1 VTDPSGS
8 AARRQAVL
16 LRMGK
21 DDDLG
26 QSGPDRAFAHRMY
39 REAVVWR
46 SRLDHSLAAASDR
59 GLGSLDGE
67 MLACLRIGAVQL
79 LVLGVR
85 PHAAVSATV
94 AVLRDRRRRGYANAV
109 LRRLASGGE
118 AGGAPAHVRWSHPPG
133 LASRWADRYG
143 DEAAAALMEWNN
155 SVPGLGV
162 WTLPGSGPPRGEPG
176 RWAESWTAIPR
187 EDLADV
193 LTSGLHFV
201 QDEAAALV
209 GSSVASM
216 PGRTVLETGCAPG
229 GKTVHIQGPGRFTVA
244 VDSSC
249 RRLAKWAENSVRYGF
264 SGCSPAAAEGERLP
278 FRDNSFDL
286 VLLDAPCTGTGVYRR
301 RFDARWNWSPGLLA
315 GCTETQR
322 RLLDGAAAAVRPGGC
337 LVYSTC
343 SLEPEENGCQVEAFE
358 ERHPEFGRMAFPA
371 PAQLVTEG
379 LLSIFPPEH
388 GMDGM
393 FAAAWKRTE

>member
-1 VTDPSGS
+1 MTPASGS
-8 AARRQAVL
+8 PARRQAVL
-16 LRMGK
+16 LLGGRS
-21 DDDLG
+21 DDLG
-26 QSGPDRAFAHRMY
+26 LSGPDRAFAHRMY

-46 SRLDHSLAAASDR
+46 SRLDRSLAAVSDR
-59 GLGSLDGE
+59 SLDSLDGE

-79 LVLGVR
+79 LVLGVP

-109 LRRLASGGE
+109 LRKLASAGE
-118 AGGAPAHVRWSHPPG
+118 AEGAPAHVRWSHPPG

-143 DEAAAALMEWNN
+143 EEAAAALMEWDN

-162 WTLPGSGPPRGEPG
+162 WTLPGGRPPRGEPG
-176 RWAESWTAIPR
+176 RWAESWTGIPR
-187 EDLADV
+187 EDLAEV
-193 LTSGLHFV
+193 LASGQHFV

-229 GKTVHIQGPGRFTVA
+229 GKTVHIQGPARTTVA
-244 VDSSC
+244 VDSSHG
-249 RRLAKWAENSVRYGF
+249 RLAKWAENRARYGF
-264 SGCSPAAAEGERLP
+264 SGCSPVAASGERLP
-278 FRDNSFDL
+278 FRDGSFDL
-286 VLLDAPCTGTGVYRR
+286 ALLDAPCTGTGVYRR

-315 GCTETQR
+315 TCMETQR
-322 RLLDGAAAAVRPGGC
+322 KLLDGAAAAVRPGGR

-343 SLEPEENGCQVEAFE
+343 SLEPEENGCQVAAFE
-358 ERHPEFGRMAFPA
+358 ERHPEFERVSFPA
-371 PAQLVTEG
+371 PSQLVTEG